1 MYRIGKWISVTR
13 KDIYEL
19 NVYHHHHYHYH
30 HHQQHTLI
38 SPSPSYTITSSFI
51 ISPAKDRK
59 ELRWNHE

>member
-19 NVYHHHHYHYH
+19 NVYHHHHYHH
-30 HHQQHTLI
+30 QQQHTLI
-38 SPSPSYTITSSFI
+38 SPSPSYTITSFV